1 MKCNV
6 GKTDRNIRIIVGLFV
21 IAAGVFFKS
30 WLGLIG
36 AIPLVTAALGWCP
49 IYVPFGVTS
58 YKDKT
63 L

>member
-21 IAAGVFFKS
+21 IAVGVFFKS

-49 IYVPFGVTS
+49 IYVPFGLTT

>member
-21 IAAGVFFKS
+21 IAVGVYSKS

-49 IYVPFGVTS
+49 IYVPFGLTT
-58 YKDKT
+58 YKGKT

>member
-21 IAAGVFFKS
+21 IAVGVYSKS

-49 IYVPFGVTS
+49 IYVPFGLTT